1 MAITDTPGT
10 QFIEELCEIYPE
22 AKVIGWKRDSQKW
35 WKSMEQM
42 IKHAMPRWLH
52 WYLIIMP
59 GWRWFPAIM
68 SEMSK
73 KCVRIFVCPGIK
85 AKTNGNW

>member
-10 QFIEELCEIYPE
+10 HFVEELCEIYPD
-22 AKVIGWKRDSQKW
+22 AKVVCWRRDPERW

-42 IKHAMPRWLH
+42 IKRSMPKWLH
-52 WYLIIMP
+52 WYLMPMP
-59 GWRWFPAIM
+59 GWRWFPTIM

-73 KCVRIFVCPGIK
+73 KYAIFQHSTALLLARGDK
-85 AKTNGNW
+85 